1 MYWIVLVAGAL
12 LTLVY
17 VLVKIRHN
25 QLATADAVFW
35 FLFALILIVLA
46 VFPQIAY
53 GLASL
58 LGIESPAN
66 LVFLAMLVVVIY
78 RLLTLSVEN
87 ARLKEKLVALTQAVA
102 LASVCGEDRD

>member
-35 FLFALILIVLA
+35 FLFALILIVL
-46 VFPQIAY
+46 AY

-102 LASVCGEDRD
+102 LASVRDEGRD